1 MPVSS
6 YDSAGGR
13 RSAGRAALL
22 RFLNAPGVT
31 ARALARVCRC
41 SAATI
46 SAIRSG
52 ERAPALRVAVEL
64 ERHVGIRPAAW
75 LAPESDCES
84 VDVQQSESES
94 GHTQDVS
101 GASAA

>member
-1 MPVSS
+1 MPVTSF
-6 YDSAGGR
+6 DAAGGR

-22 RFLNAPGVT
+22 RYLSAAGVT
-31 ARALARVCRC
+31 ARKLARVCRC
-41 SAATI
+41 SPATL

-52 ERAPALRVAVEL
+52 ERAPSLGVAVAME
-64 ERHVGIRPAAW
+64 HAIGIRPAAW